1 MTSGRVLRMNSLDWK
16 GRKNIPET
24 KKQQVKNTLKKEGI
38 CKGPN
43 VISRGQRPGKN
54 ETVNGT
60 METDRAQKT

>member
-1 MTSGRVLRMNSLDWK
+1 MNSLDWK

-24 KKQQVKNTLKKEGI
+24 KKQQVKNILKKECI

-43 VISRGQRPGKN
+43 VISLGRRPGKN